1 MYKFL
6 ERSFFVMSE
15 TLTSAFSTALDT
27 IQTDVGSIIAIA
39 LPIGLAIMGIFIAI
53 RLGIRFFRSIA
64 K

>member
-1 MYKFL
+1 
-6 ERSFFVMSE
+6 MSE